1 MTNTNGSK
9 KSINVLSDLTPDK
22 KNANRGS
29 QRGRGLLEK
38 SLRQYG
44 AGRSVLSDKHGNLI
58 AGNKTIDV
66 AAELDLPV
74 RVVETD
80 GNELVVVQRTDLD
93 IDSEAGRGLAIAD
106 NRTGEAS
113 LEWDADVLLDIADT
127 VDLTEFWKPDE
138 LDKLVKGWRD
148 VPEEDYVPSIDKA
161 DKLRKKWGVELGQL
175 WQLGEHRII
184 CGDCT
189 DADVVARLMDG
200 EKAVLVHA
208 DPPYGMG
215 KENEGI
221 ANDNLYRDKLD
232 AFQMEWWR
240 AVRPNIT
247 DNASVYIWGN
257 AEDLWRLWYVGGLK
271 NSERMTVRNEI
282 VWDQVTGVT
291 WGKDGMAGLRMYAPM
306 GERCLF
312 FMLGEQGFNNNADN
326 YWEGWETIRKYLY
339 DSRKAM
345 GWDVPTMKRIV
356 GHSDLSRDHWTSTS
370 QWSFPTRDV
379 YEKLQKA
386 AANTKAFQKDY
397 QALQKDYNKLK
408 QEFYA
413 TYVYFDNTHDNMTDV
428 WHYERVTGEYGH
440 DHATPKPVEMMERV
454 IKSSTPDDGVVIV
467 PFNGTAPEL
476 IACERLDRKCR
487 GIDIEPKYVAVTLER
502 WATYTGQQPELILQI

>member
-9 KSINVLSDLTPDK
+9 KSINVLSDLTPDT
-22 KNANRGS
+22 KNANKGT

-113 LEWDADVLLDIADT
+113 LDWNADVLLDIADT

-148 VPEEDYVPSIDKA
+148 VPDADIVPSIDKA
-161 DKLRKKWGVELGQL
+161 DELRKKWGVELGQL

-200 EKAVLVHA
+200 EKTSITLT
-208 DPPYGMG
+208 DPPYGINYQSNYRKTKFSRIQNDTTILQGWIPVTMEYTTGWIVFFCAWQRISEWLALCKGIG
-215 KENEGI
+215 K
-221 ANDNLYRDKLD
+221 LT
-232 AFQMEWWR
+232 
-240 AVRPNIT
+240 NIL
-247 DNASVYIWGN
+247 VW
-257 AEDLWRLWYVGGLK
+257 LK
-271 NSERMTVRNEI
+271 
-282 VWDQVTGVT
+282 
-291 WGKDGMAGLRMYAPM
+291 KA
-306 GERCLF
+306 
-312 FMLGEQGFNNNADN
+312 
-326 YWEGWETIRKYLY
+326 
-339 DSRKAM
+339 AM
-345 GWDVPTMKRIV
+345 GDLQGQFSPTFEIALAFSRGAKLVAGKRTSAVFDVAVDSSVNYMHPT
-356 GHSDLSRDHWTSTS
+356 
-370 QWSFPTRDV
+370 Q
-379 YEKLQKA
+379 
-386 AANTKAFQKDY
+386 
-397 QALQKDYNKLK
+397 
-408 QEFYA
+408 
-413 TYVYFDNTHDNMTDV
+413 
-428 WHYERVTGEYGH
+428 
-440 DHATPKPVEMMERV
+440 KPVELLKQIIDALPAGSV
-454 IKSSTPDDGVVIV
+454 YDPFIGSGST
-467 PFNGTAPEL
+467 L
-476 IACERLDRKCR
+476 MACETLDRKCR
-487 GIDIEPKYVAVTLER
+487 AIDLEPKYVAVTLER
-502 WATYTGQQPELILQI
+502 WATYTGQQPELI

>member
-1 MTNTNGSK
+1 MSVSKNGK
-9 KSINVLSDLTPDK
+9 HKSITSIADLKPDT
-22 KNANRGS
+22 KNANKGS

-44 AGRSVLSDKHGNLI
+44 AGRSVLSDKNGNLI

-74 RVVETD
+74 KVVQTNGE
-80 GNELVVVQRTDLD
+80 EVVVVQRTDLD

-106 NRTGEAS
+106 NRTGEVS
-113 LEWDADVLLDIADT
+113 LEWDTDALLDIADT

-161 DKLRKKWGVELGQL
+161 NELRKKWGVELGQL

-189 DADVVARLMDG
+189 DVDVVARLMDG

-257 AEDLWRLWYVGGLK
+257 AEDLWRLWYVGGLRD
-271 NSERMTVRNEI
+271 SERMTVRNEI
-282 VWDQVTGVT
+282 VWAKQQAQGI
-291 WGKDGMAGLRMYAPM
+291 GSNKLRSYASLS
-306 GERCLF
+306 ERCLF

-326 YWEGWETIRKYLY
+326 YWEGWETVRLQLY
-339 DSRKAM
+339 EDCKSM
-345 GWDVPTMKRIV
+345 GWTSKDIHRICGV
-356 GHSDLSRDHWTSTS
+356 GMYSHWFTKS
-370 QWSFPTRDV
+370 QWVFITEEH
-379 YEKLQKA
+379 YNKLQKA

-397 QALQKDYNKLK
+397 QALQKEYNKLK

-428 WHYERVTGEYGH
+428 WHYEQVTGKDRH
-440 DHATPKPVEMMERV
+440 DHATPKPVEMMERA
-454 IKSSTPDDGVVIV
+454 IKSSTPDNGIVMV

-476 IACERLDRKCR
+476 IACERLGRKCR
-487 GIDIEPKYVAVTLER
+487 AIDLEPKYIAVTLER
-502 WATYTGQQPELILQI
+502 WATYTGQQPELI